1 MSLSINIATAKREEL
16 VDFIHTCS
24 ERIRGFKL
32 KINELQGE
40 LKSQTEE
47 RELSELRAN
56 DLERKIEAIR
66 TIHEEQIEELTTTL
80 DEIKAKLEEENVDI
94 PSIISMLN
102 GAMDTIEE
110 DVEKK
115 EEEKVKTMRNE
126 ESKRLLEAAE
136 MKWKTE
142 MLETKQNIETEK
154 KREIEKIQ
162 NENEEVKKQMEN
174 QMKIMQNEIEK
185 LKFDLKN
192 INLLFDEYKTR
203 TNKTFESG
211 KEFRKQHENCDA
223 EIFRLKA
230 EIERLKYE
238 NVRLKDELEQ
248 AGSK

>member
-16 VDFIHTCS
+16 IEFIHTCS
-24 ERIRGFKL
+24 ERIRSSKL
-32 KINELQGE
+32 RINELQGE

-66 TIHEEQIEELTTTL
+66 QIHEEQITELTDTL
-80 DEIKAKLEEENVDI
+80 DEVKEKLEEENPDI

-142 MLETKQNIETEK
+142 MMETKQTIESEK
-154 KREIEKIQ
+154 KKEIEKIQ
-162 NENEEVKKQMEN
+162 NECEEMKKKMEN
-174 QMKIMQNEIEK
+174 QLKVQQNEIDK

-192 INLLFDEYKTR
+192 VNVLFDEYKTR

-223 EIFRLKA
+223 EMFKLKA

-238 NVRLKDELEQ
+238 NIRLKDELEQ
-248 AGSK
+248 AGK

>member
-174 QMKIMQNEIEK
+174 QMKIMQNETEK